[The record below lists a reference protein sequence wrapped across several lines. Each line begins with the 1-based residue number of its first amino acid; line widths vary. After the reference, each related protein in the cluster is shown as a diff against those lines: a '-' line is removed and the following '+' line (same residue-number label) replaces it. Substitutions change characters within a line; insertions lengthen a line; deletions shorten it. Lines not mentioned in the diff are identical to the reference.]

1 MPELAALGSWDR
13 ESINTLLQK
22 YVEMHHIKSVMW
34 AVRIGLAGQPVT
46 PGGALEIMEILGKE
60 ESIKRLEKALN
71 KL

>member
-1 MPELAALGSWDR
+1 
-13 ESINTLLQK
+13 
-22 YVEMHHIKSVMW
+22 MHHIKSVMW
-34 AVRIGLAGQPVT
+34 AVRIALAGQPVT